1 MKSKIR
7 LYNLEL
13 FGYHGVNSQER
24 KKGQKFEIDIE
35 LSVDAEK
42 AIQEDNINVAVDYS
56 KIYKQVIDTF
66 SSNRYNL
73 IEALAADISAAIISN
88 FSVLSCKI
96 IIRKPNAPIDGKFD
110 AVEVEYFQN
119 V

>member
-13 FGYHGVNSQER
+13 FGYHGVNDQEI

-35 LSVDAEK
+35 LSVDTGE
-42 AIQEDNINVAVDYS
+42 AIQTDDISIAVDYS
-56 KIYKQVIDTF
+56 KVYKQVVETF

-73 IEALAADISAAIISN
+73 IETLAANISESIMTNIL
-88 FSVLSCKI
+88 VLSCKI
-96 IIRKPNAPIDGKFD
+96 TIRKPNAPIDGKFD
-110 AVEVEYFQN
+110 TVEVEYFEN
-119 V
+119 A